1 MKIPS
6 HIKLTNIPNKG
17 KGLVSKKNL
26 KKGVIV
32 LKFDNGITI
41 RPNSTASITAL
52 QIDEDTFLDS
62 EPKQIRD
69 FLNHSCDPNVR
80 IDFDKMGCISIREI
94 KKGDEITFSYVST
107 EYDLAIKNESFQ
119 CFCGA
124 KNCIRM
130 VKGFKHLKKE
140 EKLKFKPLLSPY
152 ILRKYYKQ

>member
-6 HIKLTNIPNKG
+6 HIKLTNIQNKG
-17 KGLVSKKNL
+17 KGLISKKYM

-32 LKFDNGITI
+32 LKFDEGVTI

-52 QIDEDTFLDS
+52 QIDEDSFLDS

-69 FLNHSCDPNVR
+69 FLNHSCIPNVR
-80 IDFDKMGCISIREI
+80 IDFDKMCCISIREI
-94 KKGDEITFSYVST
+94 KAGDEITFSYVTT
-107 EYDLAIKNESFQ
+107 EYDLAIKNEEFK

-124 KNCIRM
+124 QNCIGV

-140 EKLKFKPLLSPY
+140 HQIKLKPLLSQFL
-152 ILRKYYKQ
+152 LRKLG